1 MDAAERDALV
11 AGGWSD
17 EGVGWYSDP
26 SKGVVLY
33 REYNPYAPACNHN
46 YTTDKAEHDGLIELG
61 WVDEG
66 TAWYGV
72 ALYELPDPTESD
84 TLTENSADSELAAA

>member
-26 SKGVVLY
+26 SKGIVLY

-46 YTTDKAEHDGLIELG
+46 YTTDKAEHDSLVSLG

-72 ALYELPDPTESD
+72 DVAAQAAK
-84 TLTENSADSELAAA
+84 SAKSSVLIAG